1 MTKENIKAYYVGNTN
16 KIVVVD
22 SNNNTL
28 VNLSI
33 GDMVKIRKDIKELE
47 VLDGFYL
54 YDGMKNVLTYDDE
67 VKITG
72 IGIDSDSGVVT
83 LDLDQSSYFF
93 PITVLEALQ
102 DYEAI
107 SVTDHTLLE
116 YEDIENIH
124 SISNGDRLRVKPSVI
139 IGKEYGLYSNV
150 RYTPEQFS
158 EYLTGYELHEFTLPG
173 EFVTVVRVDTS
184 DNTVYC
190 ADEEQGIALW
200 YGIEMLQKSLVEES
214 KKKEND
220 DDEIVTFMDKLNR
233 DDEFLAFVEALREIA
248 EFNGIDV
255 PQVEVNEEPKLDLD
269 DDDNY
274 DDFNLDFDDDYDDL
288 DDDYEDDILDERYD
302 GNRFP
307 DYKFDFY
314 QALDELKFQ
323 YENEDTNTIWYMTNG
338 ERALTFKDE
347 RLVDVRLADHVENLV
362 YFAAPIQLKD
372 LQDEWEVHNIVD
384 EEAKKINE
392 IVRIAE
398 SLKNEN
404 LMLDLLD
411 IIATYAK

>member
-124 SISNGDRLRVKPSVI
+124 SLEVLSH
-139 IGKEYGLYSNV
+139 GLMS
-150 RYTPEQFS
+150 
-158 EYLTGYELHEFTLPG
+158 
-173 EFVTVVRVDTS
+173 
-184 DNTVYC
+184 
-190 ADEEQGIALW
+190 A
-200 YGIEMLQKSLVEES
+200 
-214 KKKEND
+214 
-220 DDEIVTFMDKLNR
+220 
-233 DDEFLAFVEALREIA
+233 
-248 EFNGIDV
+248 
-255 PQVEVNEEPKLDLD
+255 
-269 DDDNY
+269 
-274 DDFNLDFDDDYDDL
+274 
-288 DDDYEDDILDERYD
+288 
-302 GNRFP
+302 
-307 DYKFDFY
+307 
-314 QALDELKFQ
+314 
-323 YENEDTNTIWYMTNG
+323 
-338 ERALTFKDE
+338 
-347 RLVDVRLADHVENLV
+347 
-362 YFAAPIQLKD
+362 
-372 LQDEWEVHNIVD
+372 
-384 EEAKKINE
+384 
-392 IVRIAE
+392 
-398 SLKNEN
+398 
-404 LMLDLLD
+404 
-411 IIATYAK
+411 